1 MEEIPTFVSVVA
13 ALIRDGEGRI
23 LLQQALPGKRHAG
36 LWELPGGKLDRG
48 ETPRGALVREIDE
61 ELGITLEAEALLPA
75 GFTDEAREEGRAAL
89 VLFLYTCGRWSG
101 MPEGREGQQWGWFSW
116 PESLALPLAP
126 MDRELLDRLGSVGR
140 S

>member
-1 MEEIPTFVSVVA
+1 MEEIPTFVPVVA

-36 LWELPGGKLDRG
+36 LWELPGGKVDRG

-75 GFTDEAREEGRAAL
+75 GFTDDG
-89 VLFLYTCGRWSG
+89 
-101 MPEGREGQQWGWFSW
+101 
-116 PESLALPLAP
+116 LPVGLQI
-126 MDRELLDRLGSVGR
+126 VGR
-140 S
+140 YKDDVGVLQLAYAFEQATRIGERRPIALT